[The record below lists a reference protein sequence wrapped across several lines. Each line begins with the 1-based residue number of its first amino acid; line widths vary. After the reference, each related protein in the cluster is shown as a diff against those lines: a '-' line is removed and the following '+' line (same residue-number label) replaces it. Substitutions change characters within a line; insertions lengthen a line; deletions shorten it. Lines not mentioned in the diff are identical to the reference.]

1 MAKIYIDLTEFM
13 KIESIT
19 GIQRVVREIVFRFI
33 RNPAFETVLISY
45 LEKDDF
51 FRVIDNARFLNFF
64 EEGKGVRATVYSN
77 TYIRTEDIKEGSVF
91 FDIDVA
97 WTATLKRSY
106 LLPKLKAQGVL
117 IAAQIY
123 DIMAITHF
131 QYFTLHFSYTFMEY
145 IGAHLMYADL
155 IIVSTHASLDIL
167 RDFAAKVGIEHINGC
182 VAYLG
187 ANFQKRDDTKKDVR
201 AEIKAIATRGKF
213 ILMVGTIEPRK
224 NHKLLLDAFDFG
236 LKELDYNIIF
246 AGKIGWKNEDFLEK
260 MRAHPCYE
268 TRIFHVGEVADSEV
282 DYLYKHAK
290 VVAFPTH
297 MEGFGLPLVEALE
310 RGVPVI
316 ATDIN
321 VLKEI
326 GKDYCYYFED
336 DSVEAFTACIRDI
349 EKDPVAYKRRHEA
362 LKKYRP
368 TTWEES
374 AKIMAGAIVELA
386 ESGGSLIC

>member
-1 MAKIYIDLTEFM
+1 MTNVYVDLTEFM
-13 KIESIT
+13 KIEAIT

-45 LEKDDF
+45 SEKDDF

-167 RDFAAKVGIEHINGC
+167 RDFAAKVGIEHINGR

-187 ANFQKRDDTKKDVR
+187 ADFQKKIDAKKDAR
-201 AEIKAIATRGKF
+201 AEIKAIATEGKF

-224 NHKLLLDAFDFG
+224 NHRLVLDAFDCG
-236 LKELDYNIIF
+236 LKELGYNIIF
-246 AGKIGWKNEDFLEK
+246 AGRIGWKNEAFLEK
-260 MRAHPCYE
+260 LKAHPCYG
-268 TRIFHVGEVADSEV
+268 TRIFHIGDVADSEI
-282 DYLYKHAK
+282 DYLYRHAK

-336 DSVEAFTACIRDI
+336 DNVEAFTACIRDI
-349 EKDPVAYKRRHEA
+349 EEDPATYKRRCEA

-374 AKIMAGAIVELA
+374 AKIMADAIIELA
-386 ESGGSLIC
+386 ESGGNLIC